1 MMGKTKANKLSLQGE
16 INMNFVLSYVKAS
29 TLKEKVECFIAKM
42 IGARVVTPLGRI
54 MLLPAD
60 YDRLAIAT
68 GNEDMI

>member
-1 MMGKTKANKLSLQGE
+1 MD
-16 INMNFVLSYVKAS
+16 FVSSYVKAR
-29 TLKEKVECFIAKM
+29 TLKEKVKCFIARM
-42 IGARVVTPLGRI
+42 IGGRVVTPIGRI

>member
-1 MMGKTKANKLSLQGE
+1 
-16 INMNFVLSYVKAS
+16 MNFVLSYVKAK
-29 TLKEKVECFIAKM
+29 TFKGKVKCFIARM
-42 IGARVVTPLGRI
+42 IGGHVVTPLGRI